1 MQDNTDSRN
10 PPFKLG
16 DRVKVVEEGT
26 SHLKEDEIYAVICM
40 VWADWGS
47 EWACDVVPV
56 EDYTGQDTTP
66 NHNWWAHSFKIAKIS
81 NEERM
86 RLRKE
91 QIANG

>member
-56 EDYTGQDTTP
+56 EDYTGQVDEDHSRWTYRFKSMKPMP
-66 NHNWWAHSFKIAKIS
+66 NA
-81 NEERM
+81 ERV

-91 QIANG
+91 QLANG